1 MTRPRR
7 AFAQAAAI
15 LTSTMLIGAT
25 PTQAWTAYDAN
36 RAIMI
41 VCADGTL
48 FAYSGRRADVA
59 LVGPRLCSG
68 RGGIAGD
75 DGSSPRVVGADRD
88 FMSHWLRFCRGGGVE
103 VRTAFGRAERVT
115 CDLPV
120 YPDGSQPRSHNSSR
134 SNVRG

>member
-7 AFAQAAAI
+7 SLAQAAAI
-15 LTSTMLIGAT
+15 LTATLLIGAT
-25 PTQAWTAYDAN
+25 SAQAWTAYQTS

-48 FAYSGRRADVA
+48 FAYSGRRADLA

-68 RGGIAGD
+68 RGGVAGD
-75 DGSSPRVVGADRD
+75 DGSSPRIVGADPD
-88 FMSHWLRFCRGGGVE
+88 FMSHWLHYCRGRGVQ
-103 VRTAFGRAERVT
+103 VRTAFGPVERVT
-115 CDLPV
+115 CDLPA
-120 YPDGSQPRSHNSSR
+120 YPDGSQPRSHNTSR

>member
-7 AFAQAAAI
+7 MLAQAAAI
-15 LTSTMLIGAT
+15 IAATLMIGAT
-25 PTQAWTAYDAN
+25 PAHAWTAYDAR

-41 VCADGTL
+41 LCANGTL

-68 RGGIAGD
+68 HGGIAGD
-75 DGSSPRVVGADRD
+75 DGSNPRIVGADRD
-88 FMSHWLRFCRGGGVE
+88 FMSHWLRYCRGGGVE
-103 VRTAFGRAERVT
+103 VRTAFGPARRVT

-120 YPDGSQPRSHNSSR
+120 YPDGSQPRSHNTSR